1 MAVTDDGNI
10 GGKIG
15 QVSSNDNSQETSS
28 HAGFRIDNKD
38 ELDYLKSIDES
49 LKKLLSDGGKVSQ
62 SNARNSMGGRNDRR
76 NALRG
81 GLGFTN
87 SKDEFLRGFQKELFD
102 GLLGSDFKDKLRETF
117 NGMADQLGVDLKD
130 IPNEL
135 GKQLGKQAMSKL
147 KDTAV
152 GQKLTGWIGNT
163 LNGLSGKLVGLFGRG
178 ASGAAGAAATSSAG
192 AAAATGATAGA
203 GAAAGTALATKAAAG
218 GAAAS
223 GGTTA
228 LAVGGGAGA
237 AGAAAAGGPPAWV
250 ILAAVVLVVKA
261 LETLGPAI
269 EGTTELLN
277 KAKASMNRVEE
288 SRKKN
293 LELEKKRLA
302 ADVESMIRYPFEI
315 LEKAAQKAYDVWDN
329 NLRLITG
336 TQGYN
341 KADLQTLMAN
351 YAERLRDENLSS
363 VIGTT
368 DVTENLAKVLQ
379 SGLSGK
385 VAEEF
390 AYLATLLNAAIPT
403 QDFFSYASN
412 YSTIAANAIKSGMSQ
427 AEAIEYANSQL
438 KIFASEILYA
448 SRNLAGGFSTGL
460 KDAQSLFE
468 DSVKIA
474 QASKTGTPANIASV
488 LASVAAVTGAI
499 APDLATSM
507 IDAIVKSATGGN
519 SSEIVALRSLVGI
532 NASNT
537 EFLKKLSENPQQIF
551 STLFRNL
558 ANMQNMA
565 SGAYME
571 VAEGL
576 SSVFGISMDAFARI
590 DFNYLADQIAN
601 MNISSASLDDNI
613 DLLISGQTTTTAE
626 QQKIAQINKYMIEEG
641 LSYVLD
647 NEAARSIQEHMWQ
660 EQIARELQEA
670 EYSVNLKGAALEFLQ
685 GIKQTVENI
694 INFLNPF
701 AWMKKLETLIG
712 TIKEAD
718 SLNEDI
724 AKMLRLGK
732 VGYGNELALSQ
743 LTTRNADLNLTSNLI
758 EMLGGQ
764 SGYYKAASERKQ
776 GEQTWQKWANNFVTW
791 PFQAIAVA
799 MGDEGIL
806 TPEQEKFFGPIQFGN
821 SVSGTSSPIYQ
832 SNIYSKYSWGSSKK
846 GQNLY
851 KKVYDALFG
860 GTTSIL
866 PSGTSVS
873 QNSPINILNK
883 MLSGEYI
890 DKFIE
895 NGGYSAW
902 LASAKGQG
910 LNDVAKAIEDA
921 GLTESAIKNQ
931 FAQRETQ
938 KGAEIESQRRT
949 KEETFWSDT
958 LAWEPEIKDLVTST
972 NSWLEKIFKKSDEF
986 YNSWVDYFVKHTAY
1000 NDAYTFADV
1009 ERIAA
1014 QSKAQESG
1022 DLVNAL
1028 AMALTQNTVDLND
1041 PTVQTNALLSQILIV
1056 IQMIMQQGNKT
1067 GGLSLMDTLTGSA
1080 LGFIKQS

>member
-1 MAVTDDGNI
+1 MAVKDDGNI
-10 GGKIG
+10 GEKIG
-15 QVSSNDNSQETSS
+15 QVSSSESGQQKSS
-28 HAGFRIDNKD
+28 HTDFRIDNKD

-147 KDTAV
+147 KDTAM

-192 AAAATGATAGA
+192 TAAATGATAGV

-368 DVTENLAKVLQ
+368 DVTENLGKVLQ

-488 LASVAAVTGAI
+488 LASVAAVIGAI

-519 SSEIVALRSLVGI
+519 SSEIVALRSLAGI

-537 EFLKKLSENPQQIF
+537 EFLKKLSENPKEIF

-558 ANMQNMA
+558 SNMQNMA
-565 SGAYME
+565 PGAYME

-601 MNISSASLDDNI
+601 MNISSASLDDNM

-701 AWMKKLETLIG
+701 AWMKKIESLIG

-724 AKMLRLGK
+724 AKMLGLGK

-776 GEQTWQKWANNFVTW
+776 SEQAWQKLANTSFAFNIGGGLAN
-791 PFQAIAVA
+791 PLMSLGLAHLAYNSN
-799 MGDEGIL
+799 
-806 TPEQEKFFGPIQFGN
+806 PIQFGN
-821 SVSGTSSPIYQ
+821 TISGTSSPIYH

-846 GQNLY
+846 GQSLY

-860 GTTSIL
+860 GTTSIS
-866 PSGTSVS
+866 PSGTSES
-873 QNSPINILNK
+873 QNSSVNILNK

-938 KGAEIESQRRT
+938 KGAEIEAQRRT
-949 KEETFWSDT
+949 KEETFWADT

-1000 NDAYTFADV
+1000 NNAYTFADV

-1056 IQMIMQQGNKT
+1056 IQMMMQQNNKT

>member
-15 QVSSNDNSQETSS
+15 QVSSNDNSQDTSS
-28 HAGFRIDNKD
+28 HTGFRIDNKD

-62 SNARNSMGGRNDRR
+62 SNARNSISGRNDRR

-147 KDTAV
+147 KDTAI

-163 LNGLSGKLVGLFGRG
+163 LNGLSGKVVGFFGKG
-178 ASGAAGAAATSSAG
+178 ASGAASAAATSSAG
-192 AAAATGATAGA
+192 AAAASGVATGAK
-203 GAAAGTALATKAAAG
+203 AAAGKALATKAAAG
-218 GAAAS
+218 TGTALATGGGAAGGGAAA
-223 GGTTA
+223 GI
-228 LAVGGGAGA
+228 
-237 AGAAAAGGPPAWV
+237 AAGGPYVWAFV
-250 ILAAVVLVVKA
+250 AAIIVAVKFLEQFGPA
-261 LETLGPAI
+261 LEGATA
-269 EGTTELLN
+269 LLN
-277 KAKASMNRVEE
+277 GAKAAFNRIEE

-302 ADVESMIRYPFEI
+302 DDVESMIKYPFEI

-351 YAERLRDENLSS
+351 YAERLRNENLSS

-368 DVTENLAKVLQ
+368 DVTENLAKVLE
-379 SGLSGK
+379 SGLSGA

-390 AYLATLLNAAIPT
+390 AYIATLLNAAIPT
-403 QDFFSYASN
+403 QDFFSYASD

-427 AEAIEYANSQL
+427 TEAIEYANSQL

-519 SSEIVALRSLVGI
+519 SSEIVALRSLAGI

-601 MNISSASLDDNI
+601 MNISSASLDDNM

-701 AWMKKLETLIG
+701 AWGKKLVSLVG
-712 TIKEAD
+712 TIAEAE
-718 SLNEDI
+718 SHNEDI
-724 AKMLRLGK
+724 LKMLKLGQ
-732 VGYGNELALSQ
+732 VGQGNELALSQ
-743 LTTRNADLNLTSNLI
+743 LTTRNADLNLTTNLI
-758 EMLGGQ
+758 EMLGGR
-764 SGYYKAASERKQ
+764 SSYYTSKNVRSYFENAAQKAANASFAFATS
-776 GEQTWQKWANNFVTW
+776 GGLLN
-791 PFQAIAVA
+791 PL
-799 MGDEGIL
+799 MSLGL
-806 TPEQEKFFGPIQFGN
+806 TGLAYNADPIQFGN
-821 SVSGTSSPIYQ
+821 SISGATSSSSRSTI
-832 SNIYSKYSWGSSKK
+832 SSKYSWAGSKK
-846 GQNLY
+846 SQSLY

-860 GTTSIL
+860 GTTSIS
-866 PSGTSVS
+866 PSGTSES
-873 QNSPINILNK
+873 QNSSINILNK

-938 KGAEIESQRRT
+938 KGAEIEAQRRT
-949 KEETFWSDT
+949 KEETFWADT

-1000 NDAYTFADV
+1000 NNAYTFADV

-1056 IQMIMQQGNKT
+1056 IQMMMQQNNKT